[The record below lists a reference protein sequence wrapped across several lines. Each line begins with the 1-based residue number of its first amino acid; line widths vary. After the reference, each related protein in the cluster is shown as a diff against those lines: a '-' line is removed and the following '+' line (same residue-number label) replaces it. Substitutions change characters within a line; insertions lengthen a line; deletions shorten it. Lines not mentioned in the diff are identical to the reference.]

1 MKPGTLR
8 EMMKSFSWKWNKFT
22 GKIVKVFRWIYSIA
36 SE

>member
-1 MKPGTLR
+1 MENDEIILLVMDKYA
-8 EMMKSFSWKWNKFT
+8 